1 MQLDLRDDGA
11 EIQNQCA
18 ATHCHPRP
26 ATPLRAAPR
35 TAPTPG
41 PPAARCGLYP
51 QPASSLA
58 SPETLSPR
66 ACRLVELTGGRTV
79 PRVFVDRVFLGG
91 GDDMARLAASGE
103 LADLLTSKGLV
114 AQA

>member
-1 MQLDLRDDGA
+1 
-11 EIQNQCA
+11 
-18 ATHCHPRP
+18 
-26 ATPLRAAPR
+26 
-35 TAPTPG
+35 
-41 PPAARCGLYP
+41 
-51 QPASSLA
+51 
-58 SPETLSPR
+58 
-66 ACRLVELTGGRTV
+66 VELTGGRTV